1 MRTSNQNITVAL
13 IGALGVI
20 IGASI
25 NLIPQVFKSNNQ
37 EKFVIVEKIVEKQK
51 ERREKELQLLHKKL
65 PKVHKSS
72 LEDGYTA
79 SLINS
84 IANIAEVYKGVRI
97 ESITNLEEYK
107 RKTDFIKSSI
117 SHEFSNSFHINR
129 TTVVDG
135 IKVDIISEITVLHL
149 SSELTEN
156 YKQGIYEVNNGVLVK
171 KSENFSLVELQHYMN
186 KVGIYIIGSE
196 LEEGNNKMN
205 LVLTKVRY
213 DLKLDNDKKTIEVE
227 GYGIY

>member
-1 MRTSNQNITVAL
+1 MSNQNIIVAL

-25 NLIPQVFKSNNQ
+25 SLLPQVFKSNNQ

-51 ERREKELQLLHKKL
+51 ERREKELQLLHKRL

-84 IANIAEVYKGVRI
+84 IANIAEVYKGIRI
-97 ESITNLEEYK
+97 ESSTNVEEYK
-107 RKTDFIKSSI
+107 KKTDLIKSSI
-117 SHEFSNSFHINR
+117 SHEFSKSFHITR

-135 IKVDIISEITVLHL
+135 INVDVISDNTVLHL

-156 YKQGIYEVNNGVLVK
+156 YKQGIYEVNNSVLVK
-171 KSENFSLVELQHYMN
+171 KPENFSLVELQHYMN

-196 LEEGNNKMN
+196 LEERNNEMN
-205 LVLTKVRY
+205 FVSTKVRY
-213 DLKLDNDKKTIEVE
+213 DLKLDNEKKTIEVE
-227 GYGIY
+227 GYGLY